1 MLESDQCEL
10 QVLKALTTNKRRALD
25 FLDAYNENL
34 FSKEYYLFA
43 KSILSFAKAYKE
55 VPSRKV
61 LESRFKER
69 QDIVDNFLNVWS
81 VLDSVDYS
89 DSDFGFYLDQLKNKY
104 SNRVIN
110 NLRNSLSNTNLSDT
124 SLNHDKII
132 KSLQSE
138 IVNLKE
144 IRKGKKKVFK
154 QETLKAY
161 MPRFKR
167 EYFQKASEEEKGRGI
182 LTGYS
187 FLDYIKNGICPGEM
201 VIVAAETG
209 GGKAQPLD
217 TLIPTPS
224 GFKLLEDVAPGD
236 YVFGRDGK
244 PCLVE
249 GESQIYNDPGW
260 KFIFNDG
267 TEVIA
272 HDNHEWLSFDKN
284 EQLSLSRKR
293 ISFDSGGT
301 IRTSAEI
308 ARTIKKGGRNN
319 HAIPLAEPLSLPH
332 KDLLIDPYVL
342 GLWLGD
348 GHALDARLTTADVE
362 CKDAFVKAGYEHSK
376 TYENGGLAKTYSFL
390 HMKAQLNSLDLIGN
404 KHIPNDYLWASYEQ
418 RMSLIQGLMDSDG
431 TASKSGNLSFNNSN
445 RAIIDGIC
453 HLIASMGES
462 YRIRQRNSKYDGKI
476 TGINWT
482 VSFTPRFNAFR
493 LERKLNRQ
501 KLAKNRLNRFRYI
514 VEARRIEAV
523 PMKCIQVSS
532 NDHLYLTGINFVPTH
547 NSMFLNNM
555 AIQMWMQQNTIYTD
569 SENFGKGYNCLYF
582 SLEMPYEACA
592 RRTMSRL
599 ADVPIYGLRDCKLNQ
614 LQADSLSQAVRFID
628 RYPYEFQIIDVP
640 RGASVEEIERRYQ
653 EACDSFQPDFVVVDY
668 LGLLEDRE
676 FSGDDWLKLG
686 YIAGKVH
693 EFGRVHNIATL
704 TAVQLNRPQNK
715 GKKDSSD
722 LIGLHRIGRSSLIM
736 HHANIGIQIE
746 TRKNEYR
753 YSDLIYHIIK
763 NRDGELGRHVLKKN
777 FKNASISEM
786 EEPYRPEN
794 FENGPA
800 GDNGAIDISDYLKKI
815 GWHES

>member
-1 MLESDQCEL
+1 LLESDQCEL

-110 NLRNSLSNTNLSDT
+110 NLRNSLSNTNLSDA

-161 MPRFKR
+161 MPRFKL

-209 GGKAQPLD
+209 GGK
-217 TLIPTPS
+217 
-224 GFKLLEDVAPGD
+224 
-236 YVFGRDGK
+236 
-244 PCLVE
+244 
-249 GESQIYNDPGW
+249 
-260 KFIFNDG
+260 
-267 TEVIA
+267 
-272 HDNHEWLSFDKN
+272 
-284 EQLSLSRKR
+284 
-293 ISFDSGGT
+293 
-301 IRTSAEI
+301 
-308 ARTIKKGGRNN
+308 
-319 HAIPLAEPLSLPH
+319 
-332 KDLLIDPYVL
+332 
-342 GLWLGD
+342 
-348 GHALDARLTTADVE
+348 
-362 CKDAFVKAGYEHSK
+362 
-376 TYENGGLAKTYSFL
+376 
-390 HMKAQLNSLDLIGN
+390 
-404 KHIPNDYLWASYEQ
+404 
-418 RMSLIQGLMDSDG
+418 
-431 TASKSGNLSFNNSN
+431 
-445 RAIIDGIC
+445 
-453 HLIASMGES
+453 
-462 YRIRQRNSKYDGKI
+462 
-476 TGINWT
+476 
-482 VSFTPRFNAFR
+482 
-493 LERKLNRQ
+493 
-501 KLAKNRLNRFRYI
+501 
-514 VEARRIEAV
+514 
-523 PMKCIQVSS
+523 
-532 NDHLYLTGINFVPTH
+532 
-547 NSMFLNNM
+547 SMFLNNM

-753 YSDLIYHIIK
+753 YSDLTYHIIK